1 MLNIFDNSI
10 NGHLLNCPITSL
22 DCLSENI
29 SVESQPVECLM
40 PWSSL
45 SFFRACLKL
54 KLKMQLQ
61 GLIEQISIDFD
72 LNFSLILF

>member
-29 SVESQPVECLM
+29 SVESQPVVRVPNALKFIEFFQ
-40 PWSSL
+40 SL
-45 SFFRACLKL
+45 LEVEVEDATSR
-54 KLKMQLQ
+54 
-61 GLIEQISIDFD
+61 ID
-72 LNFSLILF
+72 